1 MGFRTCEGFSIKCLT
16 LISSEIGWLH
26 FTDPDLRSIT
36 VVPLSDKST
45 RGRFADGWSFSPSLW
60 FRIIGS

>member
-1 MGFRTCEGFSIKCLT
+1 M
-16 LISSEIGWLH
+16 SSEIGWLH

-45 RGRFADGWSFSPSLW
+45 RGRLADGWSFSPSL
-60 FRIIGS
+60 